1 MDRLQVAIER
11 ARKQRAEVLKDG
23 TGAGPLTEV
32 GGAPAAAT
40 TSAPASRPS
49 LTPRDALW
57 ANLKPVDLD
66 APELGNNRMM
76 SYQGGP
82 HAVPYDLLR
91 TRMLH
96 QIRQNNWRY
105 IGIVSPTAECGK
117 TTAAANLAFAF
128 SQHPELRVILLDLD
142 LRRPSLA
149 RIMGQKVEHGMQD
162 VLRGTVDFADHARRL
177 GDNVAIGYNCHSAR
191 NPSELLQSRQTE
203 EQIAAITRRFEP
215 DLVLIDLPPMM
226 STDDNFGFLSKVDAA
241 LLMVAAEQSTN
252 DQIEVA
258 LRHLGDL
265 TTVMGIVLNK
275 CRHFGGAYGYDN
287 KYYYS

>member
-128 SQHPELRVILLDLD
+128 SSI
-142 LRRPSLA
+142 PSC
-149 RIMGQKVEHGMQD
+149 G
-162 VLRGTVDFADHARRL
+162 
-177 GDNVAIGYNCHSAR
+177 
-191 NPSELLQSRQTE
+191 
-203 EQIAAITRRFEP
+203 
-215 DLVLIDLPPMM
+215 
-226 STDDNFGFLSKVDAA
+226 
-241 LLMVAAEQSTN
+241 
-252 DQIEVA
+252 
-258 LRHLGDL
+258 
-265 TTVMGIVLNK
+265 
-275 CRHFGGAYGYDN
+275 
-287 KYYYS
+287 